1 MPPIGVCGE
10 PLANCRH
17 RTLILVDWLSPGR
30 GLTAFQIVVQV
41 GGELICLTNG
51 GPIASGP
58 RLALS
63 AESGCQRGTRELAA
77 QGRRTNIARPA
88 FQRRR
93 YRIGRQ
99 IDVKPECFLRSI
111 RKGCAWSTQS
121 FLLNDP
127 PRTTIPIV
135 ILMAAIPLS
144 GQAPPASPDR
154 PWHTSDERQIIND
167 SKRVRRL
174 AFPIEPDKAYSL
186 AELIDLAEAHN
197 PETRVAWESA
207 RAQGAALGIAR
218 SELFPT
224 LSAVAL
230 AGVDREEIPLGTRY
244 YRHTSPGVQVSLDL
258 NYTILDFG
266 ARRGRIAA
274 ESAQVLAANFTFND
288 VHRKLIF
295 QVQQA
300 YYRLV
305 NATAQDTAARAS
317 LANAEA
323 VEQAADERLRN
334 GLATLPDVLEARS
347 ATAQSQYD
355 LQAVLGAEESAR
367 GDLAT
372 ALGAPAATTI
382 RVEPLSE
389 VPTPESIGDSVEQ
402 VLDRALD
409 QRPDLQ
415 AELAGT
421 RLAQAQRKEA
431 RAAYYPSLGFKANPT
446 LQSLYVQQQ
455 TLPWGHTA
463 DLNGGMTLSLNWT
476 VFDGGARRNRLLQ
489 AEADIRRAESEVN
502 AARDGIEDEVWTAYS
517 NLNTAFRQREAATA
531 LLDSA
536 TQSYA
541 AALESYNYGVRNLLD
556 VTAAQK
562 VLAQARSAD
571 ILARTQVLITLADLA
586 FRCGDSIQSN
596 SRRSRP

>member
-1 MPPIGVCGE
+1 VQQIDAE
-10 PLANCRH
+10 PECCLRALKKRH
-17 RTLILVDWLSPGR
+17 ASSSR
-30 GLTAFQIVVQV
+30 
-41 GGELICLTNG
+41 CLT
-51 GPIASGP
+51 SKD
-58 RLALS
+58 
-63 AESGCQRGTRELAA
+63 
-77 QGRRTNIARPA
+77 PA
-88 FQRRR
+88 
-93 YRIGRQ
+93 
-99 IDVKPECFLRSI
+99 
-111 RKGCAWSTQS
+111 
-121 FLLNDP
+121 
-127 PRTTIPIV
+127 RTTILLAV
-135 ILMAAIPLS
+135 LMASIPVFAQS
-144 GQAPPASPDR
+144 PPASPDR
-154 PWHTSDERQIIND
+154 PWHSSYDREVLND
-167 SKRVRRL
+167 PRRVRPP
-174 AFPIEPDKAYSL
+174 AFPIEPEKAYSL

-197 PETRVAWESA
+197 PETRVAWENA
-207 RAQGAALGIAR
+207 RAQAAALGIAR

-230 AGVDREEIPLGTRY
+230 SGVDREEIPLGTRF
-244 YRHTSPGVQVSLDL
+244 YRHTDPTAQVSLDL
-258 NYTILDFG
+258 NYTIFDFG

-274 ESAQVLAANFTFND
+274 ESARVLAANLGFND

-300 YYRLV
+300 YYRLL
-305 NATAQDTAARAS
+305 NASAQDTAARVS

-323 VEQAADERLRN
+323 VQQAAEERLRN

-347 ATAQSQYD
+347 ATAQSEYD
-355 LQAVLGAEESAR
+355 LQAVLGAEQTAR

-372 ALGAPAATTI
+372 ALWAHAATMI

-389 VPTPESIGDSVEQ
+389 VPTPESVGETVEQ
-402 VLDRALD
+402 VIYRALD

-415 AELAGT
+415 AELAGI
-421 RLAQAQRKEA
+421 RLAEAQRKEA
-431 RAAYYPSLGFKANPT
+431 RAAYYPTLNIRANPT
-446 LQSLYVQQQ
+446 AQSLYIQQQ

-463 DLNGGMTLSLNWT
+463 DLTGGVALSLNWS
-476 VFDGGARRNRLLQ
+476 VFDGGARRNRLKQ
-489 AEADIRRAESEVN
+489 AEAEFRGAESQVS

-571 ILARTQVLITLADLA
+571 ILARTQVLTTLADLA
-586 FRCGDSIQSN
+586 FRSSDSIQSN
-596 SRRSRP
+596 TKKALP